1 MVTYITASFIT
12 EALRLVTQVKLLLT
26 TFTVNYCLTQCQLTL
41 IGSVSTMFINVKAT
55 PINNIDYSCHIT
67 AVELVSPITWYPY
80 HATSHHQLLIAWGW
94 THTCIHTHPCKCSHK
109 NNFKKLGAHW
119 LLWFKNQPLSIC
131 QVSRTKANTVYIV
144 IFKWKIFKNL
154 IDRDFGN
161 DIFENKAGIQLAVIV
176 IQVFQKFSF
185 ENTPQF

>member
-1 MVTYITASFIT
+1 M
-12 EALRLVTQVKLLLT
+12 Q
-26 TFTVNYCLTQCQLTL
+26 
-41 IGSVSTMFINVKAT
+41 
-55 PINNIDYSCHIT
+55 
-67 AVELVSPITWYPY
+67 
-80 HATSHHQLLIAWGW
+80 
-94 THTCIHTHPCKCSHK
+94 
-109 NNFKKLGAHW
+109 
-119 LLWFKNQPLSIC
+119 WFKNQPLSIC

-185 ENTPQF
+185 ENIPQF